1 MKILIITFAFPPLNR
16 IASSRPY
23 SWAKY
28 WSRLGHEVAVVT
40 KKKTAVDGALNFAYT
55 SDDLAGVRMMELQ
68 AWPFRLKKPAPET
81 AEQAKRG
88 SRALTALR
96 DYFLALQAMKHA
108 DFWLLPAAR
117 KLMRFH
123 RAFPFEIVVSTF
135 GPPGGHLLASYLKEK
150 LNLFWVADYRDL
162 WYGNHFVNRSWL
174 SNRLAD
180 IIESK
185 IVYKADLI
193 TTVSSGLQ
201 ARLSERF
208 SCPVVKIENGFDEE
222 SLQEAG
228 GERQSY
234 FPDDGKF
241 RIVYTG
247 SLYPGFQDPSPLF
260 EALQLLSQ
268 KGFPVE
274 NKIEVLFYG
283 SRLGNIQSL
292 VDRYGLSNIVK
303 MPGFVSREDSLRI
316 QRSAG
321 ALLFL
326 EWEGP
331 GGESIITGKLFE
343 YLFSGKPILNVGGQ
357 TDQSES
363 ISLIKK
369 FDAGIIAGKSAPFIA
384 GTLEQMVGKPFY
396 MDQHEEAREALQQ
409 YSRKHLAEKMI
420 KIIGEYYG
428 SIGDSG
434 RDIV

>member
-1 MKILIITFAFPPLNR
+1 M
-16 IASSRPY
+16 
-23 SWAKY
+23 
-28 WSRLGHEVAVVT
+28 
-40 KKKTAVDGALNFAYT
+40 
-55 SDDLAGVRMMELQ
+55 
-68 AWPFRLKKPAPET
+68 
-81 AEQAKRG
+81 
-88 SRALTALR
+88 
-96 DYFLALQAMKHA
+96 
-108 DFWLLPAAR
+108 
-117 KLMRFH
+117 
-123 RAFPFEIVVSTF
+123 
-135 GPPGGHLLASYLKEK
+135 
-150 LNLFWVADYRDL
+150 ADYRDL

-174 SNRLAD
+174 SNRLTD
-180 IIESK
+180 MIEK
-185 IVYKADLI
+185 EFVKKADLI
-193 TTVSSGLQ
+193 TTVSGGFQ
-201 ARLSERF
+201 ARLSKRF

-222 SLQEAG
+222 SLPEAS
-228 GERQSY
+228 GEWQSY

-247 SLYPGFQDPSPLF
+247 SIYPGFQDPSPLF

-274 NKIEVLFYG
+274 SKIEVLFYG

-292 VDRYGLSNIVK
+292 VNRYDLHDIVK

-316 QRSAG
+316 QNSAS

-331 GGESIITGKLFE
+331 AGEGVLAGKLFE
-343 YLFSGKPILNVGGQ
+343 YLFAGKPILSVGGH

-363 ISLIKK
+363 ISLINK
-369 FDAGIIAGKSAPFIA
+369 FGAGINAGKSPSLIA
-384 GTLEQMVGKPFY
+384 ETLEQMVDKRLQIAKAGQAQE
-396 MDQHEEAREALQQ
+396 MLQQ